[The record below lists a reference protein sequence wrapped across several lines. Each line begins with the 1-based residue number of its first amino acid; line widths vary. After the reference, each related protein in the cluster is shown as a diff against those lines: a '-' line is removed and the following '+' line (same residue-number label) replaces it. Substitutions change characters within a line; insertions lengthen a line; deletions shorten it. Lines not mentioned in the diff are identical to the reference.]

1 MARDDD
7 GGNSMGVAIVAA
19 AVGAA
24 VGAAVALLIA
34 PRAGAELR
42 DEFEQ
47 RAREAGRKVRQVAQE
62 AGERARTSIQEIA
75 TEAREHH
82 AAQQAG
88 GEVHRI
94 EIQGDAVEE
103 ATGPAE
109 DRGTGDGTPP
119 VV

>member
-1 MARDDD
+1 MARDD
-7 GGNSMGVAIVAA
+7 GGSSMGVAIVAA

-42 DEFEQ
+42 DELEQ
-47 RAREAGRKVRQVAQE
+47 KAREAGKKVKQVAQE
-62 AGERARTSIQEIA
+62 AGERARTSIHEIA

-82 AAQQAG
+82 AAQEAG

-94 EIQGDAVEE
+94 EIQGEDDTADEA
-103 ATGPAE
+103 ATGPA
-109 DRGTGDGTPP
+109 DG
-119 VV
+119 